1 MSGGAGKAFL
11 KCLCDISAGK
21 RLQRSLVL
29 LPASALQ
36 IAGPAVMLPAR
47 APAEMCTPTCA
58 IPPVVM
64 LALLAAA
71 SVVVCACCVAKY
83 VTCRLHS

>member
-36 IAGPAVMLPAR
+36 MTLPLPAR
-47 APAEMCTPTCA
+47 VPAEMCAPTCA

-71 SVVVCACCVAKY
+71 SVVVCAYCVAKR